1 MANDI
6 GFNKNSR
13 IQTLRGIAALS
24 VVVDHTLTQFNI
36 YYHLEGIT
44 GGILRNLQGIGT
56 IGVYVF
62 FIVSGYIM
70 SLTTFNKTWDKKA
83 SSVFLKKRII
93 RIYPIYWFWLT
104 LLLVAW
110 FAGLALKQ
118 HHYSFEKIVSS
129 YLLLPY
135 SDEEPSK
142 INPVL
147 GQGWTLIYEMFFY
160 IFFSILILTNIPKR
174 KVLIVSFLFFS
185 LVIVLGKGSI
195 TGIPYIDFF
204 ISSKLFYF
212 FVFGIFIYN
221 YCDKI
226 INLFSSVISMYL
238 SISICF
244 VLFFVIALGIV
255 PEEFSKVAM
264 VFFAIIFF
272 LVWFSKGSC
281 NKYLVILG
289 DSSYSLYLCHTFIV
303 MGFGVVCKKF
313 DLSMMMLS
321 IIGMLTIILSVIV
334 GLCSYFLLE
343 KKLHAI
349 FIQKKTTSNN
359 AF

>member
-1 MANDI
+1 
-6 GFNKNSR
+6 
-13 IQTLRGIAALS
+13 
-24 VVVDHTLTQFNI
+24 
-36 YYHLEGIT
+36 
-44 GGILRNLQGIGT
+44 
-56 IGVYVF
+56 
-62 FIVSGYIM
+62 
-70 SLTTFNKTWDKKA
+70 
-83 SSVFLKKRII
+83 
-93 RIYPIYWFWLT
+93 
-104 LLLVAW
+104 
-110 FAGLALKQ
+110 
-118 HHYSFEKIVSS
+118 
-129 YLLLPY
+129 
-135 SDEEPSK
+135 
-142 INPVL
+142 
-147 GQGWTLIYEMFFY
+147 
-160 IFFSILILTNIPKR
+160 
-174 KVLIVSFLFFS
+174 
-185 LVIVLGKGSI
+185 
-195 TGIPYIDFF
+195 
-204 ISSKLFYF
+204 
-212 FVFGIFIYN
+212 YN

-321 IIGMLTIILSVIV
+321 IIGMLTIILSVIA

-349 FIQKKTTSNN
+349 FIQKKTHQIMPSKGL
-359 AF
+359 F

>member
-160 IFFSILILTNIPKR
+160 IFFSILILTN
-174 KVLIVSFLFFS
+174 
-185 LVIVLGKGSI
+185 
-195 TGIPYIDFF
+195 
-204 ISSKLFYF
+204 
-212 FVFGIFIYN
+212 
-221 YCDKI
+221 
-226 INLFSSVISMYL
+226 
-238 SISICF
+238 
-244 VLFFVIALGIV
+244 
-255 PEEFSKVAM
+255 
-264 VFFAIIFF
+264 
-272 LVWFSKGSC
+272 
-281 NKYLVILG
+281 
-289 DSSYSLYLCHTFIV
+289 
-303 MGFGVVCKKF
+303 
-313 DLSMMMLS
+313 
-321 IIGMLTIILSVIV
+321 
-334 GLCSYFLLE
+334 
-343 KKLHAI
+343 
-349 FIQKKTTSNN
+349 
-359 AF
+359 

>member
-1 MANDI
+1 MANDV

-36 YYHLEGIT
+36 YYHLDGIK
-44 GGILRNLQGIGT
+44 GEILRNLQGIGT
-56 IGVYVF
+56 VGVYVF

-70 SLTTFNKTWDKKA
+70 SLTTFNKVWDRQE
-83 SSVFLKKRII
+83 SYVFLKKRVL
-93 RIYPIYWFWLT
+93 RIYPVYWFWLT

-129 YLLLPY
+129 YLLFPY
-135 SDEEPSK
+135 SDAEPSK

-160 IFFSILILTNIPKR
+160 IFFSALIFINISKS
-174 KVLIVSFLFFS
+174 KVLTVSFLFFS
-185 LVIVLGKGSI
+185 ILIALGKFSV

-212 FVFGIFIYN
+212 FVFGILIYN
-221 YCDKI
+221 YYDKVI
-226 INLFSSVISMYL
+226 DLFSSFL
-238 SISICF
+238 SLSLSTAFC
-244 VLFFVIALGIV
+244 VMLFFVIAFGV
-255 PEEFSKVAM
+255 GTEEFSKVSMAL
-264 VFFAIIFF
+264 FAIIFF
-272 LVWFSKGSC
+272 LAWFSRGSC
-281 NKYLVILG
+281 NKYLIILG

-313 DLSMMMLS
+313 NFSVMTLSV
-321 IIGMLTIILSVIV
+321 IGMLTIILSVIV
-334 GLCSYFLLE
+334 GLLSYFLFE
-343 KKLHAI
+343 KKLHAV
-349 FIQKKTTSNN
+349 FMQKKTESN
-359 AF
+359 